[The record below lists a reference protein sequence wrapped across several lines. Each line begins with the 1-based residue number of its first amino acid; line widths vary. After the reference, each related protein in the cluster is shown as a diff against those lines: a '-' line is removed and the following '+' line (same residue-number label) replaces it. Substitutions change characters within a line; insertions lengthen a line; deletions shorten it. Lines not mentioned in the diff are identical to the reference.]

1 MIFLVTSNNFHML
14 HSVPT
19 TRYVVL
25 KFDLLYVSKDVTW
38 TIFFTLHVPNFFLY
52 YIYIGKPM
60 HHVLHTPCPEFKA
73 CDFRW
78 EQLHGFSFK
87 PPKYICNCPYHIS
100 GHGVW
105 STCLFMSTWAR
116 PQERASKHCNSLN
129 GVALLLWS
137 DVLGHSLK
145 SLNVFLLLS
154 PPSLLLS
161 IREKT

>member
-1 MIFLVTSNNFHML
+1 MIFLVTSNNFLML

-25 KFDLLYVSKDVTW
+25 KFALLYVSKDVTW

-87 PPKYICNCPYHIS
+87 PPKYICNCPYQIS

-105 STCLFMSTWAR
+105 STC
-116 PQERASKHCNSLN
+116 QEMFGSAPIY
-129 GVALLLWS
+129 
-137 DVLGHSLK
+137 DVL
-145 SLNVFLLLS
+145 
-154 PPSLLLS
+154 PSS
-161 IREKT
+161 TRSSYTSTCKTEIFRTGEHRGKPCRICETKCLWTH

>member
-1 MIFLVTSNNFHML
+1 MIFLVTSNDFLML

-25 KFDLLYVSKDVTW
+25 KFALLYVSKDVTW

-87 PPKYICNCPYHIS
+87 PLKYICNCPYQISGHHVLHTPCPEFKACDFRWEQLHGFSFKPLKYICNCPYQIS
-100 GHGVW
+100 GHGV
-105 STCLFMSTWAR
+105 
-116 PQERASKHCNSLN
+116 
-129 GVALLLWS
+129 
-137 DVLGHSLK
+137 
-145 SLNVFLLLS
+145 
-154 PPSLLLS
+154 
-161 IREKT
+161 